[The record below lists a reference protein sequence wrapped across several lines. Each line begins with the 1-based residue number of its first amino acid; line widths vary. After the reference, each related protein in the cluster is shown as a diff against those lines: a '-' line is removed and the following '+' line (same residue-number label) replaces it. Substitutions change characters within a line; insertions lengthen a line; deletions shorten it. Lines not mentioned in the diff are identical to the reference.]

1 MAVRM
6 ASSWQII
13 DNSGGLIAE
22 CINVLR
28 YKSSKGLG
36 TVGDEVVVV
45 VQKAKP
51 IPTNQIPGS
60 SANTL
65 KVRRGDVRHAVIVR
79 TKKECQR
86 PDGRVVKFDDN
97 ACVLLNNRK
106 EPLGSRVNGVVSSE
120 LRERGWGKILSLA
133 PKVV

>member
-1 MAVRM
+1 MCSVTRAPKVLAASVRIGLPE
-6 ASSWQII
+6 SS
-13 DNSGGLIAE
+13 
-22 CINVLR
+22 
-28 YKSSKGLG
+28 YP
-36 TVGDEVVVV
+36 GDEVVVV
-45 VQKAKP
+45 VQKARP

-60 SANTL
+60 SANAL

-79 TKKECQR
+79 TKKEAQR

>member
-1 MAVRM
+1 MLGLKATM
-6 ASSWQII
+6 SII
-13 DNSGGLIAE
+13 DNSGGLVAE

-36 TVGDEVVVV
+36 RVGDEVVVV

-51 IPTNQIPGS
+51 IPSNAIPGS
-60 SANTL
+60 GSQL
-65 KVRRGDVRHAVIVR
+65 KVRRGDVRRAVIVR
-79 TKKECQR
+79 TKKETQR
-86 PDGRVVKFDDN
+86 SDGRVVKFDDN
-97 ACVLLNNRK
+97 ACILLNNRR
-106 EPLGSRVNGVVSSE
+106 EPLGTRVNGVVSSE

>member
-1 MAVRM
+1 M
-6 ASSWQII
+6 
-13 DNSGGLIAE
+13 
-22 CINVLR
+22 
-28 YKSSKGLG
+28 GLG
-36 TVGDEVVVV
+36 RVGDEVVVV

-51 IPTNQIPGS
+51 IPANQVS
-60 SANTL
+60 SASSNAL

-79 TKKECQR
+79 TKKESQR
-86 PDGRVVKFDDN
+86 PDGRAVKFDDN

-133 PKVV
+133 SKVV

>member
-1 MAVRM
+1 M
-6 ASSWQII
+6 
-13 DNSGGLIAE
+13 
-22 CINVLR
+22 LR

-65 KVRRGDVRHAVIVR
+65 KVRRGDVRHAVSVR
-79 TKKECQR
+79 TKTECQR

>member
-1 MAVRM
+1 MAK
-6 ASSWQII
+6 II
-13 DNSGGLIAE
+13 DNSGGLVAE

-28 YKSSKGLG
+28 YKSSMGLG
-36 TVGDEVVVV
+36 RVGDEVAVV

-51 IPTNQIPGS
+51 IPANQVSSGS
-60 SANTL
+60 SNAL

-79 TKKECQR
+79 TKKEAQR

-120 LRERGWGKILSLA
+120 LRDRGWGKILSLA
-133 PKVV
+133 SKVV

>member
-1 MAVRM
+1 MAVR
-6 ASSWQII
+6 ANNSFQII
-13 DNSGGLIAE
+13 DNSGGLVAE

-60 SANTL
+60 SSNTL

-120 LRERGWGKILSLA
+120 LRKRGWGKILSLA

>member
-1 MAVRM
+1 MLGLKSTMSV
-6 ASSWQII
+6 I
-13 DNSGGLIAE
+13 DNSGGLVAE

-28 YKSSKGLG
+28 FKSSLGLG
-36 TVGDEVVVV
+36 RVGDEVVVV
-45 VQKAKP
+45 VQKARP
-51 IPTNQIPGS
+51 IPTNQIPGG

-79 TKKECQR
+79 TKKEYQR

-106 EPLGSRVNGVVSSE
+106 EPLGTRVNGVVSSE
-120 LRERGWGKILSLA
+120 LRARGWGKILSLA

>member
-1 MAVRM
+1 MLGLKSTM
-6 ASSWQII
+6 SII
-13 DNSGGLIAE
+13 DNSGGLVAE
-22 CINVLR
+22 CIRVMRN
-28 YKSSKGLG
+28 KSSMGLG
-36 TVGDEVVVV
+36 RVGDEVVVV

-51 IPTNQIPGS
+51 IPANQVS
-60 SANTL
+60 SASSNAL

-79 TKKECQR
+79 TKKESQR
-86 PDGRVVKFDDN
+86 PDGRVVKLDDN

-133 PKVV
+133 SKVV

>member
-1 MAVRM
+1 M
-6 ASSWQII
+6 
-13 DNSGGLIAE
+13 AE

-28 YKSSKGLG
+28 YKSSMGLG
-36 TVGDEVVVV
+36 RVGDEVVVV

-51 IPTNQIPGS
+51 IPANQVSSGS
-60 SANTL
+60 SNAL

-79 TKKECQR
+79 TKKEAQR

-120 LRERGWGKILSLA
+120 LRDRGWGKILSLA
-133 PKVV
+133 SKVV

>member
-1 MAVRM
+1 MLGLKSTM
-6 ASSWQII
+6 SII
-13 DNSGGLIAE
+13 DNSGGLVAE

-36 TVGDEVVVV
+36 RVGDEVVVV
-45 VQKAKP
+45 VQKARP

-60 SANTL
+60 SANAL

-79 TKKECQR
+79 TKKEAQR

-106 EPLGSRVNGVVSSE
+106 EPLGTRVNGVVSSE

>member
-1 MAVRM
+1 MHQRAALQVLEGAGPGRYV
-6 ASSWQII
+6 
-13 DNSGGLIAE
+13 GL
-22 CINVLR
+22 LR
-28 YKSSKGLG
+28 FFFL
-36 TVGDEVVVV
+36 TLAGDEVVVI
-45 VQKAKP
+45 VQKARP

-60 SANTL
+60 SANAL

-79 TKKECQR
+79 TKKEAQR

-106 EPLGSRVNGVVSSE
+106 EPLGTRVNGVVSSE

>member
-1 MAVRM
+1 MLGLKSTM
-6 ASSWQII
+6 SII
-13 DNSGGLIAE
+13 DNSGGLVAE

-28 YKSSKGLG
+28 YKSSLGLG
-36 TVGDEVVVV
+36 RVGDEIVVV
-45 VQKAKP
+45 VQKARP
-51 IPTNQIPGS
+51 IPANQTGGS
-60 SANTL
+60 SAL

-79 TKKECQR
+79 TKKEAQR

-97 ACVLLNNRK
+97 ACVLLNNRR
-106 EPLGSRVNGVVSSE
+106 EPLGTRVNGVVSNE